1 MSTGAVPMFP
11 IGDDNPTRSRSYV
24 TYALIAINVCVFFYE
39 VVLQNQLIGNIPYV
53 EPGTGRRAINA
64 VTGELVQRSVT
75 GLDYF
80 FEQWAVIPAQF
91 TASLTGQPI
100 RSALPVLGPQPP
112 EILTLISSQF
122 LHGGWS
128 HLLGNMLFL
137 WIFGNNIEDKLG
149 RVKYLVF
156 YLGCGILAGLAQWVF
171 SQGSMIP
178 SLGASGA
185 IAGVM
190 GAYILRFPQAPIRTL
205 IPPFF
210 VFRVPALL
218 YLGIWFVQQAFYSFA
233 SLTPRTHV
241 GMEEGGVAY
250 WAHAGGFVFGAILG
264 YLLGLFKD
272 ESSLASI
279 D

>member
-1 MSTGAVPMFP
+1 MFP
-11 IGDDNPTRSRSYV
+11 IGDDNPTRSRPYV
-24 TYALIAINVCVFFYE
+24 TYGLIAVNVCVFLYE
-39 VVLQNQLIGNIPYV
+39 VVLQNQLLGNAP
-53 EPGTGRRAINA
+53 
-64 VTGELVQRSVT
+64 RSVT

-100 RSALPVLGPQPP
+100 RSALPNLGAQPP
-112 EILTLISSQF
+112 EFLTLISSQF

-210 VFRVPALL
+210 VFSVPALL

-233 SLTPRTHV
+233 SLKPTTHV

-250 WAHAGGFVFGAILG
+250 WAHAGGFVVGALLG
-264 YLLGLFKD
+264 YLLGLFKE
-272 ESSLASI
+272 ESPRSSI